1 MYLVCEFDNLV
12 IVNVVPSVLRDNIVT
27 ISADFQQG
35 TELYLFKIVIKNYF
49 KNNFQWLVLCQIT
62 EYSNIQ

>member
-1 MYLVCEFDNLV
+1 MDTCTKVCEFDNLV

-35 TELYLFKIVIKNYF
+35 TESV
-49 KNNFQWLVLCQIT
+49 
-62 EYSNIQ
+62 S